1 MRFGTWSLVGRSVAQ
16 VGVCRSNKK
25 IAPDAGLPLLSDSGH
40 RISNTHRGYYIQ
52 QLSGFTLLR
61 STLLFPLPH
70 TSPRAPLCLQHRA
83 PTPCVRAYAVIYGAP
98 LAIRSSVLV
107 TPSLIHGHVVFGIN
121 SMIVLSQNSWPL
133 NELGAGSGRLIMTK
147 NICESGVTI

>member
-40 RISNTHRGYYIQ
+40 RISNTLRSDYIQ
-52 QLSGFTLLR
+52 QLSGFTLLQ

-70 TSPRAPLCLQHRA
+70 TSPRAPLCLRHRA
-83 PTPCVRAYAVIYGAP
+83 PTPRVRAYAVIYGAP
-98 LAIRSSVLV
+98 SSRFAIQQVKESVGYEYVVYDVTYATTTKSSLHKSWQRS
-107 TPSLIHGHVVFGIN
+107 
-121 SMIVLSQNSWPL
+121 
-133 NELGAGSGRLIMTK
+133 
-147 NICESGVTI
+147 